1 MYELEVCSDETT
13 EAQPSPSERTDSEYI
28 IWHNART
35 TYVDEKFASDRPK
48 VIVPTTLYLPSVFKG
63 DKWLVSRSCF
73 ETTRKGTNFNYVSFV
88 LTSFF
93 AGMLKW
99 SSKLVSCR
107 SDTRFWEYVKHLIQI
122 MSRFTKFLDLCTA
135 GETNKKQT
143 DTTGCLFLHFLLHF
157 SEIAGRKFS
166 G

>member
-1 MYELEVCSDETT
+1 MYELEVCSDGTT

-28 IWHNART
+28 IWQNART
-35 TYVDEKFASDRPK
+35 TYVDEKFASDRLK
-48 VIVPTTLYLPSVFKG
+48 VIVPATLYLPSVFKG

-73 ETTRKGTNFNYVSFV
+73 ETTRKGTNFHYVSFV
-88 LTSFF
+88 LTSFSPECWNDHRSLF
-93 AGMLKW
+93 
-99 SSKLVSCR
+99 SCR

-122 MSRFTKFLDLCTA
+122 TSRSTKFLDLCAA

-143 DTTGCLFLHFLLHF
+143 DTNGCLFLHFLLHF